1 MSDLGQLTQILL
13 ERLEKKGMD
22 PTLIPGFIRNL
33 GNAILFNPE
42 ATLLQASN
50 RLHLLGW
57 DDFELDYRTLE
68 LATACFE
75 EEGLK
80 EIEEYRPID
89 SGSVSDRGM
98 SVMNG

>member
-1 MSDLGQLTQILL
+1 MAVLGQLTQILL
-13 ERLEKKGMD
+13 ARLEKKGMD
-22 PTLIPGFIRNL
+22 LSLIPGFIRNL
-33 GNAILFNPE
+33 GNAILVNPE
-42 ATLLQASN
+42 TTLTQVSN
-50 RLHLLGW
+50 RLHMLGW
-57 DDFELDYRTLE
+57 DDFDLDYRTLE